1 MKDGKMLFATILV
14 ISAFLGAVGQLLF
27 KLGLSSSLGML
38 VAFIAAGFIAYV
50 ISTVLYFYILGR
62 SHLSWAY
69 GFVGFSYI
77 FTELLAYYVLAEH
90 VDADKWIG
98 VLVIVA
104 GTVLIGLS

>member
-69 GFVGFSYI
+69 GFGGLSYI
-77 FTELLAYYVLAEH
+77 FATVFASVVIGETVSLTR
-90 VDADKWIG
+90 WIG
-98 VLVIVA
+98 VIVIFIGV
-104 GTVLIGLS
+104 VLIGLS